1 MAATDAP
8 RLGTALTRRAV
19 LDVATRVYLAGQ
31 SLDMSAL
38 ATELGIGRSTLY
50 RLVGNREDLLATVL
64 AEATER
70 TFRRAA
76 TQATSPGGVD
86 LVMEVIERFLQA
98 VSDAEP
104 LQVLTH
110 REPLLLMRIMLLPGL
125 VEQTAGRLVSQMLES
140 EVAAGRLEL
149 PLPPAVLGEAI
160 VRMCDAHLY
169 APLLGRTEPEIDTAL
184 DLVAALLGHT
194 RHPTPRRDPGV
205 FWASSDVAP
214 ARKSP

>member
-1 MAATDAP
+1 MIQISAMPQVNAMLHTEPMAATDSP

-31 SLDMSAL
+31 PLDMSAL

-50 RLVGNREDLLATVL
+50 RLVGNREDLLSTVL

-76 TQATSPGGVD
+76 AQTTSPGGAD
-86 LVMEVIERFLQA
+86 LVMEVIDRFMQA
-98 VSDAEP
+98 VIDAEP
-104 LQVLTH
+104 LQVLSH
-110 REPLLLMRIMLLPGL
+110 REPLLLMRLMLLPGP
-125 VEQTAGRLVSQMLES
+125 VEQTAGRLVGQMLQS

-149 PLPPAVLGEAI
+149 PLPPTVFGEAI

-184 DLVAALLGHT
+184 DLVAALLRHT
-194 RHPTPRRDPGV
+194 RHPTPRR
-205 FWASSDVAP
+205 
-214 ARKSP
+214 